1 MESPASIN
9 KGNPVYISFAPN
21 SDEKPEYAHIADC
34 VERLKELFDANNIEY
49 RITDTPDSDSKISNF
64 DKEIGWQSQVVV
76 LVFSD
81 RYFRS
86 FHCMH
91 QFAQIKKALKKHPE
105 KRLFCIKSGNFNLS
119 DINYILDLE
128 HYWGDQK
135 QDYEESEY
143 FKTREHTGVEK
154 AAHEN
159 DFYMNDVRSLYSF
172 FSTLNYAYATQDDWG
187 GFVKEIVN
195 SFTVPSKYALTVQE
209 KKKARNKQ
217 LKFVG
222 IGCVLWVLIIPL
234 SLFVWILFHLDFD
247 IIEESPTIR
256 YSKGVDNMEITKIT
270 YTNSFASFA
279 LDIRLTNPNDRDTMI
294 CASRSYHLKYDGEMY
309 QLDSANGIATYP
321 DYDILAAHDTVWFTL
336 LFEEFDAA
344 PDSFDFVLSP
354 GVGFY
359 GIILNDENEEE

>member
-21 SDEKPEYAHIADC
+21 SDENPEYAHIADC
-34 VERLKELFDANNIEY
+34 VEKLKEAFEDNNIEY
-49 RITDTPDSDSKISNF
+49 RITDTPDSDIEISNF

-222 IGCVLWVLIIPL
+222 IGCALWVLIPL
-234 SLFVWILFHLDFD
+234 LLLVVYAWIDLAN
-247 IIEESPTIR
+247 ESIKESSIIR
-256 YSKGVDNMEITKIT
+256 YSRGVDNMEISKIT
-270 YTNSFASFA
+270 WFSGKSVA
-279 LDIRLTNPNDRDTMI
+279 LHIRLTNPNDRDTVI
-294 CASRSYHLKYDGEMY
+294 YASHSCHLKDNDDRY

-321 DYDILAAHDTVWFTL
+321 DYDILAAHDTVSFTL
-336 LFEEFDAA
+336 YFEELDY
-344 PDSFDFVLSP
+344 DSDTIDFVLKP

-359 GIILNDENEEE
+359 GIILYDENEEE

>member
-21 SDEKPEYAHIADC
+21 SDEPPEYAHIADC
-34 VERLKELFDANNIEY
+34 VERLKEAFDDNNIEY
-49 RITDTPDSDSKISNF
+49 RITDTPDSDIEISNF

-195 SFTVPSKYALTVQE
+195 SFTVPSKYALTVKE

-217 LKFVG
+217 LQFMG
-222 IGCVLWVLIIPL
+222 IGCAICMLMPFLIFFGHL
-234 SLFVWILFHLDFD
+234 GLESLYNNNRVAYN
-247 IIEESPTIR
+247 PQ
-256 YSKGVDNMEITKIT
+256 YSKGLDNMEISKIT
-270 YTNSFASFA
+270 WMTNESVA
-279 LDIRLTNPNDRDTMI
+279 LYIRLANPNDRDTMI
-294 CASRSYHLKYDGEMY
+294 YASRSCHLIYDDDRY
-309 QLDSANGIATYP
+309 QLDSASGIATYP
-321 DYDILAAHDTVWFTL
+321 DYDILTAHDTVSFTL
-336 LFEEFDAA
+336 YFEELYED
-344 PDSFDFVLSP
+344 PDSIDLVLKP
-354 GVGFY
+354 GVGIY

>member
-34 VERLKELFDANNIEY
+34 VERLKEAFEDNNIEY
-49 RITDTPDSDSKISNF
+49 RITDTPDSDIEISNF

-159 DFYMNDVRSLYSF
+159 D
-172 FSTLNYAYATQDDWG
+172 
-187 GFVKEIVN
+187 
-195 SFTVPSKYALTVQE
+195 
-209 KKKARNKQ
+209 
-217 LKFVG
+217 
-222 IGCVLWVLIIPL
+222 
-234 SLFVWILFHLDFD
+234 
-247 IIEESPTIR
+247 
-256 YSKGVDNMEITKIT
+256 
-270 YTNSFASFA
+270 
-279 LDIRLTNPNDRDTMI
+279 
-294 CASRSYHLKYDGEMY
+294 
-309 QLDSANGIATYP
+309 
-321 DYDILAAHDTVWFTL
+321 
-336 LFEEFDAA
+336 
-344 PDSFDFVLSP
+344 
-354 GVGFY
+354 
-359 GIILNDENEEE
+359 